1 MSGISAYGT
10 LLGVSTGMSSLSLTT
25 MPSTWD
31 YIGQLTNIS
40 GPSVAV
46 DSIDVTSHDS
56 TGGYRQFVAGLIDG
70 GDLSL
75 EGNLLTAGAGDEL
88 LDLAET
94 RENICFYVKFPT
106 AAGSTGWAW
115 LFAGAVNGLETQAPH
130 DGKIGFTASIKLTEQ
145 PFMTSTYTTA

>member
-1 MSGISAYGT
+1 MSGLSAYGT

-40 GPSVAV
+40 GPSVAA
-46 DSIDVTSHDS
+46 DTIDVTSHDS
-56 TGGYRQFVAGLIDG
+56 TGAYRQFVAGLLDG

-75 EGNLLTAGAGDEL
+75 EGNLLTAGAGDEI

-94 RENICFYVKFPT
+94 RENVCFYVKFPT

-115 LFAGAVNGLETQAPH
+115 LFAGAVNSLETQAPH

>member
-10 LLGVSTGMSSLSLTT
+10 LLGVSPGMSSLSLTT

-40 GPSVAV
+40 GPSVAA

-56 TGGYRQFVAGLIDG
+56 TGGHRQFVAGVIDG
-70 GDLSL
+70 GDLSF
-75 EGNLLTAGAGDEL
+75 EGNLLTAAAGDEL
-88 LDLAET
+88 MDLAEI
-94 RENICFYVKFPT
+94 RDNVCFYDKFPT

-115 LFAGAVNGLETQAPH
+115 LFAGAVNSFETQAPH
-130 DGKIGFTASIKLTEQ
+130 DGKIGFTASVKLTGQ
-145 PFMTSTYTTA
+145 PFMTSTYAT